1 MVPRDAVRCQRP
13 IGRHGCAAILWD
25 LMRLSQLFVPTLRE
39 DPAEAEIASHRLLLR
54 GGFIRQVMAGVY
66 TFLPLGLRTL
76 RKIETI
82 IREEMDA
89 AGAIEVRMPI
99 VLPAEPWR
107 ATGRYEL
114 YGDNLFKLT
123 DRHGRELV
131 LGPTQEEVV
140 TPLVAGDLPSYR
152 DLPINL
158 YQVEWKY
165 RDEFRPRYGLLRVR
179 EFLMKDA
186 YSFDRDEAAM
196 AESYRIMYE
205 AYERIFARCG
215 LEIAIVEADPGQIG
229 GGVNHEFMARS
240 DVGEDLFVE
249 CEHGDY
255 LSDTEAARPRPPEPA
270 GPGTEP
276 LTEVDTPDT
285 PTIESLATFLGVEP
299 SRTLKC
305 ILFDVDG
312 RSVAVL
318 VPGDREVNVNKLE
331 KLVFPEK
338 VRPFEEADFAD
349 RGFVK
354 GYVGPQ
360 GFGPDVLV
368 LADHLVRG
376 GRDWV
381 TGSNTEDRHVTGANV
396 DRDFRVD
403 RWEDLV
409 EFRDGDPCPLDGG
422 TLHIGRSIVL
432 SHIYQLGTK
441 YSEPL
446 DARFVD
452 EDGVEKPYRMG
463 CYGIGITRIVAAAI
477 EQRHDEAGMIWLKRL
492 APFEV
497 IVIVATR
504 DDEASVVEA
513 ERIYA
518 ELRDRGVDAVIDDRD
533 QTAGV
538 KFADADLIGYPIQ
551 VVVGKRGVAAGTVD
565 LKVRATGE
573 RSRAGLFEAAQAA
586 QEALAG
592 AP

>member
-1 MVPRDAVRCQRP
+1 
-13 IGRHGCAAILWD
+13 
-25 LMRLSQLFVPTLRE
+25 
-39 DPAEAEIASHRLLLR
+39 
-54 GGFIRQVMAGVY
+54 
-66 TFLPLGLRTL
+66 
-76 RKIETI
+76 
-82 IREEMDA
+82 
-89 AGAIEVRMPI
+89 
-99 VLPAEPWR
+99 
-107 ATGRYEL
+107 
-114 YGDNLFKLT
+114 
-123 DRHGRELV
+123 
-131 LGPTQEEVV
+131 
-140 TPLVAGDLPSYR
+140 
-152 DLPINL
+152 
-158 YQVEWKY
+158 
-165 RDEFRPRYGLLRVR
+165 
-179 EFLMKDA
+179 
-186 YSFDRDEAAM
+186 
-196 AESYRIMYE
+196 
-205 AYERIFARCG
+205 
-215 LEIAIVEADPGQIG
+215 
-229 GGVNHEFMARS
+229 
-240 DVGEDLFVE
+240 
-249 CEHGDY
+249 
-255 LSDTEAARPRPPEPA
+255 
-270 GPGTEP
+270 
-276 LTEVDTPDT
+276 
-285 PTIESLATFLGVEP
+285 
-299 SRTLKC
+299 
-305 ILFDVDG
+305 
-312 RSVAVL
+312 
-318 VPGDREVNVNKLE
+318 VNVNKLE

-338 VRPFEEADFAD
+338 VRPFEEADFTD

-381 TGSNTEDRHVTGANV
+381 TGSNTKDRHVTGANV

-504 DDEASVVEA
+504 DDEASVAEG

-573 RSRAGLFEAAQAA
+573 RSQAGLFEAAQAA